1 MLRFDEKSIS
11 SQHIVFLKGE
21 KQTSKMQ
28 GRLESRRGSE
38 VKYLVFLRGQNLGLV
53 IQQGDKEKK
62 VLVLQYSVVFRIM
75 FLFTASVWDIFM

>member
-1 MLRFDEKSIS
+1 MLQFDEKSVS
-11 SQHIVFLKGE
+11 SLHIVFLEGE